1 MASSSSSSPFSHL
14 PSPPASGGGGTS
26 ASVDAIIA
34 EAMDLCAL
42 EHIAAL
48 NTAHLPRD
56 SALLP
61 SHLESRFRALKSFPA
76 ANNGAPPPPP
86 LHRTRSAAAPASTI
100 EPRTP
105 TTTGKD
111 PAVVAGKGSKP
122 NSPSGLSPPPP
133 IAPRSSRRGGVSPSP
148 SPSPPRRHTSMC
160 CFAFSPKKSAAAAS
174 SPRSGGGGG
183 KGMGDLGIGDWESNE
198 RIVAELK
205 EQRRKLKKA
214 LQEQAKARS
223 EAAKIVRLAK
233 QASARMSTFA
243 IDDNDDD
250 ELLSDE
256 DEEELFK

>member
-14 PSPPASGGGGTS
+14 PSPPASGGTS
-26 ASVDAIIA
+26 AAVDAIIA

-61 SHLESRFRALKSFPA
+61 SHLESRFRSLKSFPA
-76 ANNGAPPPPP
+76 AHNGAPPPPP

-160 CFAFSPKKSAAAAS
+160 CFAFSPKKSAAS
-174 SPRSGGGGG
+174 SQRSGGSGGG
-183 KGMGDLGIGDWESNE
+183 KGTGDLGIGDWESND

-233 QASARMSTFA
+233 QASARMSTFT
-243 IDDNDDD
+243 IDDDDDDD

>member
-14 PSPPASGGGGTS
+14 PSPPASGGTS
-26 ASVDAIIA
+26 VAVDAIIA

-61 SHLESRFRALKSFPA
+61 SHLESRFRSLKSFPA
-76 ANNGAPPPPP
+76 AHNGAPPPPPPP

-133 IAPRSSRRGGVSPSP
+133 IAPRSSRRGGS
-148 SPSPPRRHTSMC
+148 
-160 CFAFSPKKSAAAAS
+160 AAS

-183 KGMGDLGIGDWESNE
+183 GGKGTGDLGIGDWESND

-233 QASARMSTFA
+233 QASVRMSTFT
-243 IDDNDDD
+243 IDDDDDDD